1 MKTLSSY
8 TFLFANNYRMMA
20 SGRQGAPNFQEIRP
34 GTGFKTGDSFEETLG
49 RATTVKRIFAGH
61 DPARGS
67 GQGVYKTL
75 AV

>member
-8 TFLFANNYRMMA
+8 TFLFAKNYRMMA
-20 SGRQGAPNFQEIRP
+20 SGWQGAPYFQEIRP
-34 GTGFKTGDSFEETLG
+34 GAGFKTGDFFKETLEG
-49 RATTVKRIFAGH
+49 ATVKRIFAGH